1 MHKPLVR
8 AAVMG
13 AFGLGM
19 ILAVQQS
26 TPSFRDVPAGHWAK
40 EAVDFIAECG
50 LIQGFEDGT
59 YRGNQNLTRY
69 QAALIFYRFIQAGST
84 CPGQAATPEDQAT
97 VQKGM
102 EEVSRELETLRT
114 QIAGFG
120 ETNTAQDARLQAL
133 EEQIKNLS
141 TAQAQPAQPAAPA
154 PDTSALEARIAALEE
169 ELKKVTEA
177 QAQPA
182 QPAAPD
188 TSALETRIAALEEQI
203 KNLTAAQAQPAQPA
217 QPAAPAATTTEQEAS
232 QQSRLEALE
241 GQVRALNDQV
251 NTLRGELNTLRTD
264 IDTMRSTAA
273 TPPAPTTP
281 PAPEVTTPAPVT
293 PEPVPAPAPLPRLY
307 FGLGAAY
314 PIEPPAAGPVEQ
326 ALGISAFIGAHDVI
340 FGFGPRVGVDY
351 SLGTG
356 SVNVTAY
363 LVRNFNRGAFFDP
376 YLGLGVRYD
385 TTSAAAL
392 PLYGDAVLGA
402 GFNFSRNFG
411 LFLEGNPGFGDD
423 LSFRF
428 GVRAGLKVAF

>member
-1 MHKPLVR
+1 
-8 AAVMG
+8 
-13 AFGLGM
+13 M

-102 EEVSRELETLRT
+102 EEVSRELETLRA

-141 TAQAQPAQPAAPA
+141 TAQAQPAAPA
-154 PDTSALEARIAALEE
+154 PDTSTLEARIAALEE

-203 KNLTAAQAQPAQPA
+203 KNLTAA
-217 QPAAPAATTTEQEAS
+217 TTAEQEAS

-264 IDTMRSTAA
+264 IDTLRSTAA
-273 TPPAPTTP
+273 TPPAQPAP
-281 PAPEVTTPAPVT
+281 PAPEVTTPAPVTPVT

-314 PIEPPAAGPVEQ
+314 PIEPPAAGPIEQ
-326 ALGISAFIGAHDVI
+326 ALGISAFIGSHDVI

-351 SLGTG
+351 SLGSG

-376 YLGLGVRYD
+376 YLGLGLRYD

-392 PLYGDAVLGA
+392 PLYGDAVVGA

-423 LSFRF
+423 LSLRF